1 MILSLILTL
10 SLLGGT
16 FSADILA
23 VFPHTGKSHF
33 DVFEPLVLAL
43 ARRGHSLTVLS
54 FFPQKTPVPN
64 FSDISLVGVAP
75 IFVETLK
82 FEYLKGM
89 NSVKDFIA
97 ITAVGV
103 ESCDSILNSQ
113 QVRNLVNTIKTYD
126 LIIIEAFNT
135 DCFLGLVDVFKVPY
149 IGISS
154 SSYLPTLYPRLGS
167 FDNPAYIP
175 NLFFP
180 FTSRMSF
187 FQRVVNTMVTPW
199 MRLVRTHHLQPQER
213 RALKKAFGLEVDVE
227 SVSRNM
233 SLVLVN
239 THHSLQ
245 GARPLPPGFVEVG
258 GLHIS
263 HSKPLSEVRVL
274 CLL

>member
-54 FFPQKTPVPN
+54 FFPQKTSVPN
-64 FSDISLVGVAP
+64 FSDISLLGVAP

-113 QVRNLVNTIKTYD
+113 QVRNLVNTSKTYD

-167 FDNPAYIP
+167 FDNLAYFP

-199 MRLVRTHHLQPQER
+199 MRLVRTYHLQPQER
-213 RALKKAFGLEVDVE
+213 RALKEAFKLEVDVE
-227 SVSRNM
+227 NVSRNM

-263 HSKPLSEVRVL
+263 HSKPLPEVRV
-274 CLL
+274 